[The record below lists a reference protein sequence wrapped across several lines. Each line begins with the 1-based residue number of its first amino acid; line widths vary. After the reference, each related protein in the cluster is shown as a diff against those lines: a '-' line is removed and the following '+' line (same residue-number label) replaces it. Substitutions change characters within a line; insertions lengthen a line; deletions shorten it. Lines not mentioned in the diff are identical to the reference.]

1 MGSSSKMKLTE
12 LKDLAVNAAI
22 EAGNF
27 LNKNKLEEKE
37 IHEEKGRDI
46 KLIIDQDTEKL
57 IRSNLQV
64 TDIPIL
70 GEEYGGDIADG
81 KYWVIDPIDGTANY
95 FRGLDECCVSIAL
108 MEGNEALIGVIYNFN
123 NNQMYTALKDH
134 GAFFNNTKISV
145 SDIAQK
151 IKHL

>member
-1 MGSSSKMKLTE
+1 MKLNE

-70 GEEYGGDIADG
+70 GEEFGGHIADA
-81 KYWVIDPIDGTANY
+81 KYWVIDPIDGTTNY

-108 MEGNEALIGVIYNFN
+108 KSNIVLLNV
-123 NNQMYTALKDH
+123 YTTQQDFL
-134 GAFFNNTKISV
+134 NTVDVYSLCDVYEYISRYKPK
-145 SDIAQK
+145 SP
-151 IKHL
+151 

>member
-1 MGSSSKMKLTE
+1 MKLTE

-64 TDIPIL
+64 NNIPIL

-108 MEGNEALIGVIYNFN
+108 MENEFQV
-123 NNQMYTALKDH
+123 
-134 GAFFNNTKISV
+134 
-145 SDIAQK
+145 
-151 IKHL
+151 